1 MKKYSLWVGFW
12 LLLQMVSFQL
22 LAQIQSPSEFIG
34 YPISER
40 YPYHFQ
46 AVNYIKYVNKTSPQV
61 KIEKYGETFEGRPL
75 YLMYVSSSKN
85 IQNLEQIRQNNL
97 QKAGLLEGNNS
108 QKIPVIAWMAY
119 DIHGNEAS
127 CTPAA
132 LETAYRL
139 LSPNEITKSETLE
152 NTLIIIDICVNP
164 DGYNRYTNWIRQV
177 MGKTPNPCLD
187 AREHVEPWARGRYNH
202 YLFDMNRDWAWQSQ
216 IETKARVRK
225 YNEWLPHIYGDFHE
239 MGINAPYYFAPAVE
253 PYHEEITN
261 FQRQFQIKIGKN
273 NARYFDKKG
282 WLYFTRERFDLL
294 YPSYGDTWPL
304 FNGAIGMTYEQAGNH
319 KSGIQVVIEI
329 GDTLTLA
336 ERIEHH
342 VTAGLATIQT
352 ISENQEELLKGFE
365 NFYTK
370 NRSNPS
376 GKYKSFVIK
385 NTNHPDKIQ
394 ELTQYLDRQKI
405 QYGTIDT
412 EQNLQGFNYRKNQK
426 EDFELEKN
434 DLIVSTYQPKS
445 TLVKVLFNPKTI
457 LKDSVTYDATAWA
470 LPYAFGLE
478 AYATSSKLEVE
489 PQKYELPKA
498 QNNFPKTP
506 IYGVLKKWESFEDA
520 KFLAQLLQ
528 KKINVRFSTK
538 KITFNN
544 EIFPK
549 GTLVILRG
557 DNQNTP
563 EFEKIVHQTA
573 QKYNRQLTFT
583 TTGFADNYPDLGS
596 PEIQLIKSSRVAVLS
611 EKGISPT
618 GFGNIWYF
626 MEQQLDYPITVIG
639 TDYFDEINLRKYD
652 ILILPEIHH
661 FANHAHLNKIKEWV
675 KGGGKLITLGSSCQI
690 GSSFGLEIL
699 PKDEEDSDQKTKWKF
714 PKYEAQERE
723 ELVNSVAGAIFKVEI
738 DNSHPLAYGYDNEYF
753 TLKTSS
759 KSYQFLAHG
768 WNVGVLRENAW
779 IDGFVGYKLKSKL
792 SNTSVFATEK
802 VGKGTVIY
810 FVDNPIFRASW
821 QNGRLL
827 LANALFFVGK

>member
-1 MKKYSLWVGFW
+1 MKKYNFWIGLWFFF
-12 LLLQMVSFQL
+12 QMVSSQL
-22 LAQIQSPSEFIG
+22 LAQLQSPSEFIG
-34 YPISER
+34 YSINKR
-40 YPYHFQ
+40 YPWHFQ
-46 AVNYIKYVNKTSPQV
+46 AVNYIKYLDQISPQV

-75 YLMYVSSSKN
+75 YLMYVSSNEN
-85 IQNLEQIRQNNL
+85 IQNLEKIRQNNL
-97 QKAGLLEGNNS
+97 QKAGLLEENNA
-108 QKIPVIAWMAY
+108 QKIPAIAWMAY

-132 LETAYRL
+132 LETVYRL
-139 LSPNEITKSETLE
+139 LSSNEITKSETLE
-152 NTLIIIDICVNP
+152 NTLIIFDICVNP
-164 DGYNRYTNWIRQV
+164 DGYSRYINWIRQV
-177 MGKTPNPCLD
+177 TGKTPNPSLD

-261 FQRQFQIKIGKN
+261 FQRQFQTKIGKN
-273 NARYFDKKG
+273 NAYHFDKKG

-319 KSGIQVVIEI
+319 KAGTQVIIET

-336 ERIEHH
+336 DRIEHH
-342 VTAGLATIQT
+342 VMAGLATIQT
-352 ISENQEELLKGFE
+352 VSENKEDLLKGFE
-365 NFYTK
+365 DFYQK
-370 NRSNPS
+370 SRSNPS
-376 GKYKSFVIK
+376 GKYKSFIIK
-385 NTNHPDKIQ
+385 NTNHPDKLQ
-394 ELTQYLDRQKI
+394 ELIQYLDRQKI
-405 QYGTIDT
+405 QYGKVDT
-412 EQNLQGFNYRKNQK
+412 ERNLQGFNYQKNKTESFKIEQ
-426 EDFELEKN
+426 N
-434 DLIVSTYQPKS
+434 DLIISTYQPKS
-445 TLVKVLFNPKTI
+445 TLVKVLFNPKTT

-470 LPYAFGLE
+470 LPYAFGLK
-478 AYATSSKLEVE
+478 AYATSFKWEVK
-489 PQKYELPKA
+489 PQKYKLPEA
-498 QNNFPKTP
+498 QNFLPQTP
-506 IYGVLKKWESFEDA
+506 VYGFLKKWESFEDA

-528 KKINVRFSTK
+528 NKINVRFATK

-557 DNQNTP
+557 DNQNTS
-563 EFEKIVHQTA
+563 EFEKIILQTA

-583 TTGFADNYPDLGS
+583 TTGFADNHPDLGS
-596 PEIQLIKSSRVAVLS
+596 PEIKLIKNPRVAVLS

-626 MEQQLDYPITVIG
+626 MEQQLDYPVTVIG
-639 TDYFDEINLRKYD
+639 TAYFNKINLRKYD
-652 ILILPEIHH
+652 ILILPEIYH
-661 FANHAHLNKIKEWV
+661 FTNHTYLNKIKEWV
-675 KGGGKLITLGSSCQI
+675 KDGGKLITLGSSCQI
-690 GSSFGLEIL
+690 GSSFSLETL
-699 PKDEEDSDQKTKWKF
+699 PKNEEDSNQKSKQNF
-714 PKYEAQERE
+714 PKYEMQERQ
-723 ELVNSVAGAIFKVEI
+723 ELVNSIAGAIFKAEV
-738 DNSHPLAYGYDNEYF
+738 DSSHPLAYGYDTEYF

-759 KSYQFLAHG
+759 ESYQFLEYG
-768 WNVGVLRENAW
+768 WNVGILRENAW

-792 SNTSVFATEK
+792 SNTPIFATEK
-802 VGKGTVIY
+802 VGRGTVIY
-810 FVDNPIFRASW
+810 FIDNPIFRASW